1 MNKAKSPS
9 QKTGKKTKGKLK
21 KLQVPRIVVHIT
33 ASFNNTLVTVAKP
46 EGDTVSWSSAG
57 ACGFKGARKSTPF
70 AAQTA
75 AETACKVAKDM
86 GATMADVLIK
96 GPGNGREAAVR
107 AVASLFDISSIKD
120 ITSIPHN
127 GVRKKKE
134 RRV

>member
-1 MNKAKSPS
+1 MSAKSS
-9 QKTGKKTKGKLK
+9 LKKVGKKVKSKLK
-21 KLQVPRIVVHIT
+21 KLHVPRIAVHIN
-33 ASFNNTLVTVAKP
+33 ASFNNTLVTVTKP

-75 AETACKVAKDM
+75 VEVACKIAKEM
-86 GATMADVLIK
+86 GATVADVFVK
-96 GPGNGREAAVR
+96 GPGNGREAAIR
-107 AVASLFDISSIKD
+107 AVANLFDISSIKD
-120 ITSIPHN
+120 ITPIPHN

>member
-1 MNKAKSPS
+1 MSVKSS
-9 QKTGKKTKGKLK
+9 LKKTGKKVKAKVK
-21 KLQVPRIVVHIT
+21 KLHVPRIVVHIT
-33 ASFNNTLVTVAKP
+33 ASFNNTLVTVTRP
-46 EGDTVSWSSAG
+46 EGDAVSWSSAG

-75 AETACKVAKDM
+75 VETACKIAKDM
-86 GATMADVLIK
+86 GATIADVLVR

-107 AVASLFDISSIKD
+107 AVASLFDSSSIKD
-120 ITSIPHN
+120 ITPIPHN